1 MKLLNKYLRGRDWL
15 IDQYNRN
22 RKFEDHIKPIDTDD
36 LADEISFRLLA
47 TRNHVDFERLVDKLT
62 ELKNVDTKKK
72 PILPCVGHAFE
83 VEDNNSDYGDAFEY

>member
-1 MKLLNKYLRGRDWL
+1 MKLLNKYLRGKDWL

-47 TRNHVDFERLVDKLT
+47 TRSHPDYEWLKDKL
-62 ELKNVDTKKK
+62 KDIYSSK
-72 PILPCVGHAFE
+72 I
-83 VEDNNSDYGDAFEY
+83 